1 MRNVTLPIW
10 LRAAVFIVL
19 VPGTVAGWLP
29 WDIAR
34 RPRFTLGGGPPVR
47 WIGAALA
54 LLGWGVLLWCARDFA
69 VRGRG
74 TPAPY
79 DAPRSLVTSGLYQF
93 VRNPMY
99 VAVLTAIFG
108 QAIWYR
114 STAVAV
120 YGAIA
125 ALVFHTVV
133 LVYEEPK
140 LKNLFGQPYM
150 EYCQRVPRW
159 FPGL

>member
-1 MRNVTLPIW
+1 
-10 LRAAVFIVL
+10 
-19 VPGTVAGWLP
+19 
-29 WDIAR
+29 
-34 RPRFTLGGGPPVR
+34 
-47 WIGAALA
+47 
-54 LLGWGVLLWCARDFA
+54 
-69 VRGRG
+69 
-74 TPAPY
+74 
-79 DAPRSLVTSGLYQF
+79 
-93 VRNPMY
+93 MY

-150 EYCQRVPRW
+150 EYCQRIPRW